1 MAHHPEKC
9 KAVAF
14 LSVPYRSV
22 ELGLD
27 HLVTTVDR
35 DVYPVDQY
43 PYGQWDYMR
52 FFEESYEKAVAWL
65 DSDKA
70 GAVKIFSSRVPPA
83 PAGEIPTFATARKN
97 GGLMGGLSKP
107 PSPEEIP
114 FELMLDQETYEE
126 YVAGM
131 ERTGFGPGVAYYMN
145 HKENHAYNSDVP
157 NGGVLEMPVLYI
169 SSTHDAVC
177 NPGKKATITENMHRL
192 CKNLTTTNLDANH
205 WMLLEKTEETNA
217 ALARF
222 LVEKL
227 PGEWPVSW
235 DEAKA

>member
-70 GAVKIFSSRVPPA
+70 GAVKIF
-83 PAGEIPTFATARKN
+83 
-97 GGLMGGLSKP
+97 
-107 PSPEEIP
+107 
-114 FELMLDQETYEE
+114 
-126 YVAGM
+126 
-131 ERTGFGPGVAYYMN
+131 
-145 HKENHAYNSDVP
+145 
-157 NGGVLEMPVLYI
+157 
-169 SSTHDAVC
+169 
-177 NPGKKATITENMHRL
+177 
-192 CKNLTTTNLDANH
+192 
-205 WMLLEKTEETNA
+205 
-217 ALARF
+217 
-222 LVEKL
+222 
-227 PGEWPVSW
+227 
-235 DEAKA
+235 